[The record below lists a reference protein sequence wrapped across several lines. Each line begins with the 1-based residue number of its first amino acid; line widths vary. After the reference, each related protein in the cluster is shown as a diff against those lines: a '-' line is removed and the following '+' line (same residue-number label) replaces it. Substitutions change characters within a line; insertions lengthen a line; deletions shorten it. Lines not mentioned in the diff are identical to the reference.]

1 MINVMGLYKEN
12 MARWTCKVIDIEY
25 MGYLIASYLDF
36 SVFSVSQVTKLR
48 KELNELKKKTES
60 CSVDTALMALQALV
74 GRSPALFDSYA
85 AIAALEE
92 VVDLAQKYAG
102 ERYSRNQIILR
113 KCRPLVADAS
123 LQNILIKLVAS
134 KEEAEIAK
142 AIEKAIESSQ
152 AEKCFSPP
160 VTAGRTRGPSYG
172 YRRGRGSRRC
182 WNCGHLGHLQRACPR
197 AEASKR

>member
-1 MINVMGLYKEN
+1 MKANEAKIVRITMTNNVVGLHKEN
-12 MARWTCKVIDIEY
+12 MARWTCRAIDIEY
-25 MGYLIASYLDF
+25 MGYLIAKGLASYLDF

-48 KELNELKKKTES
+48 KELNELKKKTVY
-60 CSVDTALMALQALV
+60 CSVDTALMALQAFT

-113 KCRPLVADAS
+113 KCCPLVADAS

-142 AIEKAIESSQ
+142 VIEKARKSSRAGES
-152 AEKCFSPP
+152 FSPP
-160 VTAGRTRGPSYG
+160 VRAGKTRGPSYG
-172 YRRGRGSRRC
+172 YRRGRESRRC
-182 WNCGHLGHLQRACPR
+182 
-197 AEASKR
+197 

>member
-1 MINVMGLYKEN
+1 MGLHKEN
-12 MARWTCKVIDIEY
+12 MARWTCRAIDIEY
-25 MGYLIASYLDF
+25 MGYLIAKGLASYLDF

-60 CSVDTALMALQALV
+60 CSIDTALMALQALV

-92 VVDLAQKYAG
+92 VVDLAQKYAE
-102 ERYSRNQIILR
+102 ERYSSNQIILR

-142 AIEKAIESSQ
+142 VIEKARKSSRAGES
-152 AEKCFSPP
+152 FSPP

-172 YRRGRGSRRC
+172 YRRGRESRRC
-182 WNCGHLGHLQRACPR
+182 
-197 AEASKR
+197 

>member
-1 MINVMGLYKEN
+1 MGLHKEN
-12 MARWTCKVIDIEY
+12 MARWTCRAIDIEY
-25 MGYLIASYLDF
+25 MGYLIAKGLASYLDF

-60 CSVDTALMALQALV
+60 CSVDTALMALQAFT

-92 VVDLAQKYAG
+92 VVDLAQKYAD

-142 AIEKAIESSQ
+142 VIEKARKSSRAEES
-152 AEKCFSPP
+152 FSPP

-172 YRRGRGSRRC
+172 YRRGRESRRC
-182 WNCGHLGHLQRACPR
+182 
-197 AEASKR
+197 

>member
-1 MINVMGLYKEN
+1 
-12 MARWTCKVIDIEY
+12 
-25 MGYLIASYLDF
+25 
-36 SVFSVSQVTKLR
+36 
-48 KELNELKKKTES
+48 
-60 CSVDTALMALQALV
+60 MALQALV
-74 GRSPALFDSYA
+74 GRPPALFDSYA
-85 AIAALEE
+85 AIAALEK
-92 VVDLAQKYAG
+92 VVHLAQKYAD
-102 ERYSRNQIILR
+102 ERYSRYQIILR
-113 KCRPLVADAS
+113 KCCPQVADAS

-197 AEASKR
+197 AEASKRQQISCISDFHLSSELLKSFVQFFIRV

>member
-1 MINVMGLYKEN
+1 MGLHKEN
-12 MARWTCKVIDIEY
+12 MARWTCRAIDIEY
-25 MGYLIASYLDF
+25 MGYLIAKGLASYLHF
-36 SVFSVSQVTKLR
+36 SVFSVSQLTKLR

-74 GRSPALFDSYA
+74 GRSLAPFDSYS

-92 VVDLAQKYAG
+92 VVDLAQKYAD
-102 ERYSRNQIILR
+102 ERYSSNQIILR

-142 AIEKAIESSQ
+142 VIERVRKSSRAGES
-152 AEKCFSPP
+152 FSPP

-172 YRRGRGSRRC
+172 YRRGRVSRRC
-182 WNCGHLGHLQRACPR
+182 
-197 AEASKR
+197 

>member
-1 MINVMGLYKEN
+1 MGLHKEN
-12 MARWTCKVIDIEY
+12 MARWTCRAIDIEY
-25 MGYLIASYLDF
+25 MGYLIAKGLASYLDF
-36 SVFSVSQVTKLR
+36 FVFSVSQVTKLR

-60 CSVDTALMALQALV
+60 CSSDTALMALQALV

-92 VVDLAQKYAG
+92 VVDLAQKYAE
-102 ERYSRNQIILR
+102 ERYSSNQIILR

-134 KEEAEIAK
+134 KEEAEIANLK
-142 AIEKAIESSQ
+142 VIEKARKSSPAGES
-152 AEKCFSPP
+152 FSPP

-172 YRRGRGSRRC
+172 YRRGRES
-182 WNCGHLGHLQRACPR
+182 
-197 AEASKR
+197 

>member
-1 MINVMGLYKEN
+1 MGLHKEN
-12 MARWTCKVIDIEY
+12 MARWTCKAIDIEY
-25 MGYLIASYLDF
+25 MGYLIAKGLASYLDF

-60 CSVDTALMALQALV
+60 CSIDTALMALQALV

-92 VVDLAQKYAG
+92 VVDLAQKYAE
-102 ERYSRNQIILR
+102 ERYSSNQIILR
-113 KCRPLVADAS
+113 KCRPLGADAS

-134 KEEAEIAK
+134 KEEAEIVRVIKK
-142 AIEKAIESSQ
+142 ARKSSRAEES
-152 AEKCFSPP
+152 FSPP

-172 YRRGRGSRRC
+172 YRRGRESRRC
-182 WNCGHLGHLQRACPR
+182 
-197 AEASKR
+197 